1 MHSVARVTIVASLL
15 AVALAVWPLA
25 RFPSVAK
32 QSSQALT
39 EMLGVDYLDAVPF
52 NRQLALRPSP
62 LLLPELFRGY
72 PHDSVVVTKDI
83 VFATV
88 DGVPLKAI
96 VYQPP
101 ATGNYPIIVQIYGG
115 AWQRGTAQD
124 FAEFARF
131 FAARGYVV
139 FAIDYR
145 HAPQFRFPQQLTD
158 IKTALAWVRR
168 SAAKYNADTSRIAL
182 LGRSAGAHLAMMAG
196 YDATL
201 PPVKAVV
208 SFYGPVDLVE
218 SYRHPPGPDVLHIR
232 DVEEKFIGTTLERGL
247 DSYQAASPINLV
259 RPGLPPTLL
268 LNGARDNI
276 VEHRFGAMMHEKLR
290 AAGDT
295 SIFIDIPWADHAF
308 DEVSNGLS
316 GQLSRYVVERFL
328 AWALTRQA
336 SAAIA
341 PNAAR

>member
-1 MHSVARVTIVASLL
+1 
-15 AVALAVWPLA
+15 
-25 RFPSVAK
+25 
-32 QSSQALT
+32 
-39 EMLGVDYLDAVPF
+39 
-52 NRQLALRPSP
+52 
-62 LLLPELFRGY
+62 
-72 PHDSVVVTKDI
+72 
-83 VFATV
+83 
-88 DGVPLKAI
+88 
-96 VYQPP
+96 
-101 ATGNYPIIVQIYGG
+101 
-115 AWQRGTAQD
+115 WQRGTAED

-145 HAPQFRFPQQLTD
+145 HAPQFRFPQQLAD
-158 IKTALAWVRR
+158 VKTALVWVRR

-196 YDATL
+196 YDSTL
-201 PPVKAVV
+201 SPVKAVV

-218 SYRHPPGPDVLHIR
+218 SYLHPPSPDVLHIR

-247 DSYQAASPINLV
+247 DSYKAASPINLV

-276 VEHRFGAMMHEKLR
+276 VERRFGAMLHEKLR

-295 SIFIDIPWADHAF
+295 SVFIDIPWADHAF

-336 SAAIA
+336 TDVA
-341 PNAAR
+341 PNASR